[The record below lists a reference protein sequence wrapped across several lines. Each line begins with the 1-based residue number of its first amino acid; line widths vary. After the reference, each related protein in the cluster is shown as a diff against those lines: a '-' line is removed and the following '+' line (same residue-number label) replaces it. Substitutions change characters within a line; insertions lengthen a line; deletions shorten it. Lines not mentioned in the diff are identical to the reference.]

1 MSKDKPARSTSRND
15 SPGKS
20 DISSLVTLL
29 GSKDGV
35 KRCKARA
42 ALVEIGKPA
51 VGALVS
57 GLKDRNQTV
66 RWESAKAL
74 GTIRDP
80 KSIDALVTALQ
91 DKLFD
96 VRWLAAEALIG
107 IGDKSVKPILQAL
120 VDYPKSEELREGA
133 HHVFHDLVT
142 SQYRDDLKPLI
153 TALGDL
159 TFTLDIPIRAKKAL
173 KAIS

>member
-1 MSKDKPARSTSRND
+1 MSKDKPAKSTSHD
-15 SPGKS
+15 APGKS
-20 DISSLVTLL
+20 DIPSLMTLL
-29 GSKDGV
+29 ASKNGV
-35 KRCKARA
+35 LRCKARA
-42 ALVEIGKPA
+42 ALVEMGKPA
-51 VGALVS
+51 VGALES

-74 GTIRDP
+74 GSIRDP
-80 KSIDALVTALQ
+80 RSIDALVAALQ

-120 VDYPKSEELREGA
+120 IDYPKSEELREGA
-133 HHVFHDLVT
+133 HHVFHDLIT

-153 TALGDL
+153 TSLGDL
-159 TFTLDIPIRAKKAL
+159 TFTLDIPIRAKKVL

>member
-1 MSKDKPARSTSRND
+1 MVKDKPAKSTGQD
-15 SPGKS
+15 DFPKKG
-20 DISSLVTLL
+20 DVSSLVSLL
-29 GSKDGV
+29 ASKDGV
-35 KRCKARA
+35 KRSKARA
-42 ALVEIGKPA
+42 ALVETGKPA
-51 VGALVS
+51 VASLVS
-57 GLKDRNQTV
+57 ALKDRNQTV

-74 GTIRDP
+74 GQIRDP
-80 KSIDALVTALQ
+80 KSIDALVAALR

-107 IGDKSVKPILQAL
+107 IGDKSVKPLLQSM
-120 VDYPKSEELREGA
+120 VDHPESEELREGA

-142 SQYRDDLKPLI
+142 SQYRDALKPVI
-153 TALGDL
+153 TSLEDL

>member
-1 MSKDKPARSTSRND
+1 MTKEKPAKSTSRD
-15 SPGKS
+15 APGKS
-20 DISSLVTLL
+20 DIPSLMKLMA
-29 GSKDGV
+29 GRNGV
-35 KRCKARA
+35 LRTRARA
-42 ALVEIGKPA
+42 ALVEMGKPA
-51 VGALVS
+51 VGALES

-74 GTIRDP
+74 GAIRDP
-80 KSIDALVTALQ
+80 KSIDALVAALQ

-107 IGDKSVKPILQAL
+107 IGDKSVKPILQAII
-120 VDYPKSEELREGA
+120 DYPKSEELREGA

-153 TALGDL
+153 KALGDV
-159 TFTLDIPIRAKKAL
+159 TFTLDLPIRAKKVL